1 MDHMAPLFQKEKEGY
16 MRGKFRVLTI
26 MVTAFVMIF
35 VFTGC
40 GDSAKSVRGE
50 TFDGGNIEVFVPEGW
65 KAFHGADTF
74 GDYDEGYDPN
84 VVSIGKGADSE
95 LDLFSKPMMHITYS
109 GKNRT
114 LSMPSKELYK
124 DGKDIEDIRTDDH
137 TWRGYTATSVGY
149 PIAVLFTEDGDE
161 QIQVAVTLE
170 NGDEKIS
177 LEDADVLAILE
188 GIKVKK

>member
-1 MDHMAPLFQKEKEGY
+1 
-16 MRGKFRVLTI
+16 
-26 MVTAFVMIF
+26 
-35 VFTGC
+35 
-40 GDSAKSVRGE
+40 
-50 TFDGGNIEVFVPEGW
+50 
-65 KAFHGADTF
+65 
-74 GDYDEGYDPN
+74 
-84 VVSIGKGADSE
+84 
-95 LDLFSKPMMHITYS
+95 MHITYS

-124 DGKDIEDIRTDDH
+124 DGKDIEDIRTDAH

>member
-1 MDHMAPLFQKEKEGY
+1 MTVE
-16 MRGKFRVLTI
+16 
-26 MVTAFVMIF
+26 
-35 VFTGC
+35 
-40 GDSAKSVRGE
+40 
-50 TFDGGNIEVFVPEGW
+50 
-65 KAFHGADTF
+65 
-74 GDYDEGYDPN
+74 
-84 VVSIGKGADSE
+84 SE
-95 LDLFSKPMMHITYS
+95 LDLFNKPMVHITYS
-109 GKNRT
+109 GKDRT

-124 DGKDIEDIRTDDH
+124 DGKDIEDIKTSDH

>member
-1 MDHMAPLFQKEKEGY
+1 
-16 MRGKFRVLTI
+16 MRSKFRMLTI
-26 MVTAFVMIF
+26 MVTTIVMIF
-35 VFTGC
+35 VFAGC
-40 GDSAKSVRGE
+40 GNSAKSVKGE

-65 KAFHGADTF
+65 KAFHGADVF
-74 GDYDEGYDPN
+74 GDYEEGYDPN
-84 VVSIGKGADSE
+84 TVSIGKGAESE
-95 LDLFSKPMMHITYS
+95 LDLFNKPMVHITYS
-109 GKNRT
+109 GKDRT

-124 DGKDIEDIRTDDH
+124 DGKDIEDIKTSDH

-177 LEDADVLAILE
+177 LEDADVLVILE

>member
-1 MDHMAPLFQKEKEGY
+1 
-16 MRGKFRVLTI
+16 
-26 MVTAFVMIF
+26 MILN
-35 VFTGC
+35 T
-40 GDSAKSVRGE
+40 
-50 TFDGGNIEVFVPEGW
+50 
-65 KAFHGADTF
+65 
-74 GDYDEGYDPN
+74 
-84 VVSIGKGADSE
+84 VSIGKGAESE
-95 LDLFSKPMMHITYS
+95 LDLFNKPMVHITYS
-109 GKNRT
+109 GKDRT

-124 DGKDIEDIRTDDH
+124 DGKDIEDIKTSDH

>member
-1 MDHMAPLFQKEKEGY
+1 
-16 MRGKFRVLTI
+16 MRSKFRMLTI
-26 MVTAFVMIF
+26 MVTTIVMIF
-35 VFTGC
+35 VFAGC
-40 GDSAKSVRGE
+40 GNSAKSVKGE

-65 KAFHGADTF
+65 KAFHGADVF
-74 GDYDEGYDPN
+74 GDYEEGYDPN
-84 VVSIGKGADSE
+84 
-95 LDLFSKPMMHITYS
+95 ITYS
-109 GKNRT
+109 GKDRT

-124 DGKDIEDIRTDDH
+124 DGKDIEDIKTSDH

>member
-1 MDHMAPLFQKEKEGY
+1 
-16 MRGKFRVLTI
+16 MRSKFRMLTI
-26 MVTAFVMIF
+26 MVTTVVMIF
-35 VFTGC
+35 VFAGC
-40 GDSAKSVRGE
+40 GNSAKSVKGE

-65 KAFHGADTF
+65 KAFHGADVF
-74 GDYDEGYDPN
+74 GDYEEGYDPN
-84 VVSIGKGADSE
+84 TVSIGKGAESE
-95 LDLFSKPMMHITYS
+95 LDLFNKPMVHITYS
-109 GKNRT
+109 GKDR
-114 LSMPSKELYK
+114 
-124 DGKDIEDIRTDDH
+124 KDIEDIKTSDH